1 LNHRYS
7 VRLFIVK
14 TSFENLILI
23 LLKSSESNLLRKGL
37 LNLLESLITEVQMII
52 ELSVIPIGVG
62 TSLSKYV
69 ACVMRV
75 IKESGL
81 KYESH
86 SMATNIECDWD
97 DITPLVKKC
106 HDELKKMGVERIS
119 SSVRISERTDK
130 PYTMEGKMISLE
142 EKL

>member
-1 LNHRYS
+1 
-7 VRLFIVK
+7 
-14 TSFENLILI
+14 
-23 LLKSSESNLLRKGL
+23 
-37 LNLLESLITEVQMII
+37 MII
-52 ELSVIPIGVG
+52 ELSIIPIGVG

-75 IKESGL
+75 VQDNGL

-86 SMATNIECDWD
+86 SMGTNIECGWD
-97 DITPLVKKC
+97 DIVPLIKKC
-106 HDELKKMGVERIS
+106 HDELNKMGVERIS
-119 SSVRISERTDK
+119 TSLRISERTDK

>member
-1 LNHRYS
+1 
-7 VRLFIVK
+7 
-14 TSFENLILI
+14 
-23 LLKSSESNLLRKGL
+23 
-37 LNLLESLITEVQMII
+37 MII

-62 TSLSKYV
+62 ASLSKYV

-81 KYESH
+81 NYESH

-119 SSVRISERTDK
+119 SSIRISERTDK
-130 PYTMEGKMISLE
+130 PYTMEGKLKSLE
-142 EKL
+142 EKMESEK

>member
-1 LNHRYS
+1 
-7 VRLFIVK
+7 
-14 TSFENLILI
+14 
-23 LLKSSESNLLRKGL
+23 
-37 LNLLESLITEVQMII
+37 MII

-130 PYTMEGKMISLE
+130 PYTMKGKLISLQ

>member
-1 LNHRYS
+1 
-7 VRLFIVK
+7 
-14 TSFENLILI
+14 
-23 LLKSSESNLLRKGL
+23 
-37 LNLLESLITEVQMII
+37 MII

-62 TSLSKYV
+62 TSLSNYV
-69 ACVMRV
+69 ACVMKV

-86 SMATNIECDWD
+86 SMATNIECDWE

-119 SSVRISERTDK
+119 TTVRISERDDK
-130 PYTMEGKMISLE
+130 PYTMEGKLKSLD
-142 EKL
+142 EKLD

>member
-1 LNHRYS
+1 
-7 VRLFIVK
+7 
-14 TSFENLILI
+14 
-23 LLKSSESNLLRKGL
+23 
-37 LNLLESLITEVQMII
+37 MII

-69 ACVMRV
+69 ACVMKV
-75 IKESGL
+75 IEESGL

-86 SMATNIECDWD
+86 SMATNIECEWE

-119 SSVRISERTDK
+119 TTVRISERTDK
-130 PYTMEGKMISLE
+130 PYTMEGKLKSLE
-142 EKL
+142 QKMRGGNN